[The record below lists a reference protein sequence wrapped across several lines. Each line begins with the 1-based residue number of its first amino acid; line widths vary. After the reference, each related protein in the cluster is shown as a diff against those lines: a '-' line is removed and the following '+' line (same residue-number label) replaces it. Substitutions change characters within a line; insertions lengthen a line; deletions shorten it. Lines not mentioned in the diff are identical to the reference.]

1 MVAYRLQRQV
11 YCFEEPICRED
22 VPIPKSLWRLD
33 VLLKDAVLEKAT
45 LLLNSHTLVE
55 ASIVHLKKAV
65 IGTFLLTSTCAFP
78 NHDGNDAQGLPY
90 LHPRLRTIRSNTGA
104 SISFTEPGKAG
115 ICETTPGLK
124 SYSGYINLSCAA
136 HMFFMFFEARQDP
149 HNAPTTLWLGGGPGS
164 LGPCGVTEELATYIN
179 HHPWT
184 EVSNLLVLWQ
194 PIGVGFSHSSI
205 EPGSLNP
212 LTRIF
217 ENASFAGV
225 TGRYPVINDA
235 NKVGIT
241 QAAAKVAWDAV
252 QAFYVTAG
260 KAVNFSLLVQA
271 DGICRHYGP
280 TFFRY
285 FYHQNTKIIN
295 GKLRGQP
302 LVFDALGIING
313 AIDTGIEAP
322 YFPEIVNHNTYNTK
336 GVNQPV
342 YDYMKFAN
350 SMPGGCQDKI
360 KACRATNY
368 SSIADFTL
376 CVQAVHM
383 CNDNVGSP
391 YLNANPRNMYDIRI
405 TADTPPEPDYL
416 APFFNKAST
425 RKALGVAL
433 NWASMSYDVYYAF

>member
-1 MVAYRLQRQV
+1 M
-11 YCFEEPICRED
+11 
-22 VPIPKSLWRLD
+22 
-33 VLLKDAVLEKAT
+33 
-45 LLLNSHTLVE
+45 
-55 ASIVHLKKAV
+55 HLKKAV
-65 IGTFLLTSTCAFP
+65 IGGFLLTSTCAFP

-104 SISFTEPGKAG
+104 SISFTEAGKAG
-115 ICETTPGLK
+115 ICETTPGVK
-124 SYSGYINLSCAA
+124 RYSGYINLSRDA

-164 LGPCGVTEELATYIN
+164 LGPCGAPPKNWLR
-179 HHPWT
+179 
-184 EVSNLLVLWQ
+184 S
-194 PIGVGFSHSSI
+194 SHSSI

-217 ENASFAGV
+217 ENAWFAGV

-235 NKVGIT
+235 NKVGTT
-241 QAAAKVAWDAV
+241 QAAAKVDWDAV
-252 QAFYVTAG
+252 QAFYDALPKLNPRLKSRHFNLWTVSNG
-260 KAVNFSLLVQA
+260 
-271 DGICRHYGP
+271 GHYGP

-285 FYHQNTKIIN
+285 FYDQNTKIIN

-302 LVFDALGIING
+302 LAFDALGIING
-313 AIDTGIEAP
+313 AIDTGIE
-322 YFPEIVNHNTYNTK
+322 
-336 GVNQPV
+336 VNQTV

-368 SSIADFTL
+368 SSIADSTV

-416 APFFNKAST
+416 TPFFNKAST

-433 NWASMSYDVYYAF
+433 NWTSMSYDVYCAF

>member
-149 HNAPTTLWLGGGPGS
+149 HNAPTTLWF
-164 LGPCGVTEELATYIN
+164 C
-179 HHPWT
+179 
-184 EVSNLLVLWQ
+184 
-194 PIGVGFSHSSI
+194 GFSHSSI

-252 QAFYVTAG
+252 QAFYGALPKLNPRLKSRHFNLWTVSNG
-260 KAVNFSLLVQA
+260 
-271 DGICRHYGP
+271 GHYGP

-336 GVNQPV
+336 GVGFP
-342 YDYMKFAN
+342 
-350 SMPGGCQDKI
+350 
-360 KACRATNY
+360 
-368 SSIADFTL
+368 
-376 CVQAVHM
+376 
-383 CNDNVGSP
+383 
-391 YLNANPRNMYDIRI
+391 
-405 TADTPPEPDYL
+405 
-416 APFFNKAST
+416 
-425 RKALGVAL
+425 
-433 NWASMSYDVYYAF
+433 

>member
-1 MVAYRLQRQV
+1 MGELFHPLGNASFILNINTLAQ
-11 YCFEEPICRED
+11 PI
-22 VPIPKSLWRLD
+22 
-33 VLLKDAVLEKAT
+33 AVLEKAT

-164 LGPCGVTEELATYIN
+164 LGPCGVTENWLR
-179 HHPWT
+179 
-184 EVSNLLVLWQ
+184 
-194 PIGVGFSHSSI
+194 FSHSSI

-252 QAFYVTAG
+252 QAFYGALP
-260 KAVNFSLLVQA
+260 KLNPRLKS
-271 DGICRHYGP
+271 RHFNLW

-302 LVFDALGIING
+302 LGFDALGIING

-383 CNDNVGSP
+383 CNDNVGP
-391 YLNANPRNMYDIRI
+391 
-405 TADTPPEPDYL
+405 
-416 APFFNKAST
+416 
-425 RKALGVAL
+425 
-433 NWASMSYDVYYAF
+433 